1 MRKPFGVEEFVKKV
15 RLLNQA
21 KNQAQD
27 PEFKYIWEMKIAE
40 FEDAEIEAS
49 LTELPKSWER
59 KDRLV
64 TKEEV
69 DRILKKGLPKDV

>member
-21 KNQAQD
+21 KARAQD

-40 FEDAEIEAS
+40 FEDDEIEAS
-49 LTELPKSWER
+49 LTHLLPKSWER
-59 KDRLV
+59 KDRLM
-64 TKEEV
+64 TKGAV
-69 DRILKKGLPKDV
+69 DRILKKGLPK

>member
-1 MRKPFGVEEFVKKV
+1 MMRKPFGVEEFVKKV

-21 KNQAQD
+21 KDRAQD

-69 DRILKKGLPKDV
+69 DRILKKGLPK